1 MFFNFIST
9 NCKRIFSNSQFVKN
23 RLIPINRIQQIDLG
37 YDQYR
42 KLHTIKFF
50 CDKELLINISY
61 NDEQVAKDTYNNV
74 LNKINNKET
83 IITL

>member
-37 YDQYR
+37 YDQHR

-50 CDKELLINISY
+50 SDKELLINISY
-61 NDEQVAKDTYNNV
+61 NDEQVAKDTYNTV
-74 LNKINNKET
+74 LNKINNKEN